1 MRLGTRPD
9 TFYTER
15 GEIGGFTVDLHD
27 IPGGADAFELCAK
40 FCYGIKI
47 DLSAHNIVPAI
58 FREGNF
64 VSKLEVFFDSY
75 ILEGWKD
82 AVVAFETID
91 RHSDEPQV
99 CWSYTYTRPRY
110 AHRKHHKSAPKDWW
124 TEDIADLNIDLFRCV
139 INTLRSTNMLPP
151 QLIGEALHVYACRWL
166 PDVIKSRNDRETST
180 ASQMTQEESVKRIKQ
195 LEMIV
200 SLIPEDRGSVSVG
213 FLIRLLSMEN
223 FLRASPV
230 ICTHLIKKC
239 SLQLEEATINDL
251 TLPLHESSGDNPIYD
266 IELVE
271 AVLKG
276 FVTQWRKLILDCQK
290 LSAEACAHAIK
301 NDRLPLRT
309 VVQILF
315 FEQGKHGGKATSRHE
330 SQENQLQ
337 SQATKPTETT
347 RDTQILLQQSSKAD
361 DAIRR
366 SGPSSTCQ
374 MLEPESES
382 QQKSREKE
390 VRKTGS
396 DKVRETMEEVRKQE
410 HTKTAIQRS
419 KSERHQRSK

>member
-1 MRLGTRPD
+1 
-9 TFYTER
+9 
-15 GEIGGFTVDLHD
+15 
-27 IPGGADAFELCAK
+27 
-40 FCYGIKI
+40 
-47 DLSAHNIVPAI
+47 
-58 FREGNF
+58 
-64 VSKLEVFFDSY
+64 
-75 ILEGWKD
+75 
-82 AVVAFETID
+82 
-91 RHSDEPQV
+91 
-99 CWSYTYTRPRY
+99 
-110 AHRKHHKSAPKDWW
+110 
-124 TEDIADLNIDLFRCV
+124 
-139 INTLRSTNMLPP
+139 
-151 QLIGEALHVYACRWL
+151 
-166 PDVIKSRNDRETST
+166 
-180 ASQMTQEESVKRIKQ
+180 MTQEESVKRIKQ

-213 FLIRLLSMEN
+213 FLIRLLSMAKI
-223 FLRASPV
+223 LGASPV

-276 FVTQWRKLILDCQK
+276 FVTQWRKLYVSDEQSLNLIIKVGKLVDSYLQVISTGASMSVQKVMSLAKALPEFARPEHDKLYKAINIYLTEHPQMSKDDKKRLCSILDCWK

-315 FEQGKHGGKATSRHE
+315 FEQGKHGGKATSRNE
-330 SQENQLQ
+330 SQQYQLQ
-337 SQATKPTETT
+337 SQATKPTETR

-366 SGPSSTCQ
+366 SGPSSTSQ
-374 MLEPESES
+374 MLES

-396 DKVRETMEEVRKQE
+396 DT
-410 HTKTAIQRS
+410 
-419 KSERHQRSK
+419 